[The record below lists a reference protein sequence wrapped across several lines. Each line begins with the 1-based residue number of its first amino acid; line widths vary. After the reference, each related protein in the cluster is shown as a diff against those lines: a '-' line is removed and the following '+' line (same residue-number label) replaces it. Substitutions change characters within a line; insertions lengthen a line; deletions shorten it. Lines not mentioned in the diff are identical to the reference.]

1 VEDEGSTK
9 SHHGHNQT
17 VLLLIT
23 SSKAM
28 CKVKRQH
35 IYNTETN
42 DFSSLTEANFS
53 PKEYKSL
60 LLKGGKKHE
69 LMYHQLDQLYI
80 KRNEKD
86 NVV

>member
-1 VEDEGSTK
+1 
-9 SHHGHNQT
+9 
-17 VLLLIT
+17 
-23 SSKAM
+23 M
-28 CKVKRQH
+28 YKVKRQY
-35 IYNTETN
+35 IYSTDTN
-42 DFSSLTEANFS
+42 DFSSLTETNSS

-60 LLKGGKKHE
+60 LIKGGEKHE